1 MPVIRVNHNKNYT
14 VMSNVHLRDTNLSL
28 RAKGLLSM
36 MLSLPPDWDYSV
48 EGLIAINKE
57 NVTAIKSA
65 LKELRDNGYLI
76 VTKKL
81 PNETESGRFEYIYD
95 IFEEKQAIKKQG
107 IEILPIE
114 NLPVEIL
121 PVENQSQLNKDN
133 IYKDNKNKDIQNKEK
148 PFASDDMNA
157 VFNEWLQYKKEKKQ
171 TYQETGLRQ
180 LINRLTED
188 IKKHGERTVINAIK
202 NSMSQGWAGI
212 YIHADDQK
220 QNESPASYD
229 IDAFEKKMNTTVPKL
244 RKKV

>member
-65 LKELRDNGYLI
+65 LKELRDNGYLV
-76 VTKKL
+76 VTKLL

-107 IEILPIE
+107 IE

-121 PVENQSQLNKDN
+121 PIENQPQLNKDN
-133 IYKDNKNKDIQNKEK
+133 INKDNKNKDIRNKER
-148 PFASDDMNA
+148 PFASDAMNET
-157 VFNEWLQYKKEKKQ
+157 FNLWLQYKKEKNQ
-171 TYQETGLRQ
+171 TYKETGRNQ
-180 LINRLTED
+180 LISKLKED
-188 IKKHGERTVINAIK
+188 IEKYGETVVIK
-202 NSMSQGWAGI
+202 WIKESMKNNWAGI
-212 YIHADDQK
+212 YIHEEPKK
-220 QNESPASYD
+220 QPASDPPSYD